1 MILYSQTEAKKN
13 SNIKKIVQIPG
24 ESKDFTMTLIIANQY
39 FYRRLTSIED
49 YDSSDMNNIE
59 ERNCY
64 LEIINNN
71 NNNNKPK
78 TTINN
83 PSPST
88 NNSLHANG
96 QNNNNN
102 NLKVNNVI
110 KNRSGTSVNI
120 NINHITQDQTCSS
133 LTNTNNITFITSY

>member
-39 FYRRLTSIED
+39 FYRRLTSIEN

-71 NNNNKPK
+71 NNKPK
-78 TTINN
+78 TTINT
-83 PSPST
+83 PCIDT
-88 NNSLHANG
+88 NHTLHANG
-96 QNNNNN
+96 QNNNN

-120 NINHITQDQTCSS
+120 NINHITQEV
-133 LTNTNNITFITSY
+133 F

>member
-1 MILYSQTEAKKN
+1 LILYSQTEAKKN

-49 YDSSDMNNIE
+49 YDSSELNNIE

-71 NNNNKPK
+71 KPK
-78 TTINN
+78 TTINT

-88 NNSLHANG
+88 NHTLHAIG
-96 QNNNNN
+96 QNNNNNNN

-110 KNRSGTSVNI
+110 KTRSGTSVNI
-120 NINHITQDQTCSS
+120 NIKAIISFQI
-133 LTNTNNITFITSY
+133 LIIKKKY